1 MIRPV
6 SCTVER
12 VPTAASVLVSSCLT
26 AVVLLAK
33 TPVLLS
39 QSDGM
44 LGGNLLVHHCSF
56 LLPCKVQSV
65 CVCVCINMRF
75 GLNQG
80 RKLVH
85 FCSPGWMWPLTTVL
99 LLQLRE
105 GKSCRKSEFEYQ
117 HFPMK
122 MNKTAVEDELSFCS
136 TGSVLWA
143 VCGSKGGGDR
153 LILDILTVAMVKG
166 SRKS

>member
-1 MIRPV
+1 M
-6 SCTVER
+6 
-12 VPTAASVLVSSCLT
+12 
-26 AVVLLAK
+26 
-33 TPVLLS
+33 
-39 QSDGM
+39 
-44 LGGNLLVHHCSF
+44 
-56 LLPCKVQSV
+56 
-65 CVCVCINMRF
+65 
-75 GLNQG
+75 
-80 RKLVH
+80 H
-85 FCSPGWMWPLTTVL
+85 FCSPGWMWPLTTEL

-122 MNKTAVEDELSFCS
+122 MNKTAVEDELSFYS